1 MSTNVRTHT
10 DATIRSTN
18 GQPRNRREHIR
29 VPSVNG
35 YAAFFDVSVFS
46 SNADDDDDEEE
57 KEKEEKRDD
66 DEKCGERCYS
76 SFSLFFSRGLS
87 FLFLFLFFSTFP
99 CLTVCALSYVLG
111 IHLFLSCSGTRWMNE
126 VGRELLRLIPQMC
139 SFSTILAT
147 NDIRLFLF
155 LNVCEVEKFEGN
167 IMQLPCVF
175 SLEKLRKYMR

>member
-1 MSTNVRTHT
+1 MPPSLMSPSSPPMRMTTTTKKRKRKKKN
-10 DATIRSTN
+10 ATTTKSAARDVI
-18 GQPRNRREHIR
+18 
-29 VPSVNG
+29 VP
-35 YAAFFDVSVFS
+35 FLF
-46 SNADDDDDEEE
+46 
-57 KEKEEKRDD
+57 
-66 DEKCGERCYS
+66 
-76 SFSLFFSRGLS
+76 FFSRGLS
-87 FLFLFLFFSTFP
+87 FLFLFLFSSTFP

-147 NDIRLFLF
+147 NDTRLFLF